1 MTDLSTEPVTVP
13 APAPPVTQ
21 PITSAAAPTAVKES
35 PVVEHT
41 AGGWPVV
48 PLVTTSANS
57 AVGGLAAA
65 ALAGGPAG
73 IATAVAGVAV
83 LGGAVLARRA
93 VRSRSAKTTAR
104 AGTKSKT
111 MPTPRTSRQNTS
123 GTRNASGTPGT
134 GTKQGGS
141 GSPSRSGK
149 PTLGKGRS
157 AGSTAAGASPARQ
170 SRPAGRAGQ
179 VKALR
184 QAAQS
189 SAPTRA
195 ERRTQTTQA
204 RRQAADTRRNNPSPR
219 HSGSGSMGATS
230 PRPSS
235 SGLAAKGG
243 ASSKGRGRGSGAGL
257 GGRVR
262 AGRDAAVQRAR
273 AARDR
278 QTAKVVDASRGKV
291 RAAATAKQA
300 RTAKRAVRK
309 EARRQLWRSALRK
322 QARRLA
328 AALLAAP
335 VGALGMLTTPLGR
348 KLGIAALQHPGRR
361 LYRRLMRTAEEQQA
375 VRDAAIRERRTEAEA
390 AIDAE
395 LSEDVP
401 QIGGTAERPFHLTPA
416 SPSSPVE
423 VVNVSGFKFEEAA
436 AEMENAARTYE
447 PEGAMEIL
455 AMVENLPDALTSVA
469 NTFRILAERS
479 DSEFP
484 LEKDIAGAFDEIY
497 GALMRA
503 VDSSADLGPLFQQVH
518 EHDIAR
524 HTDPRNGPEAEKG
537 WNV

>member
-13 APAPPVTQ
+13 APPAPPVDPPPT
-21 PITSAAAPTAVKES
+21 PAPAAGRKTEQS
-35 PVVEHT
+35 VEHT
-41 AGGWPVV
+41 VGGWPVV
-48 PLVTTSANS
+48 PLATTSANS

-73 IATAVAGVAV
+73 VAAAVAGVAV

-93 VRSRSAKTTAR
+93 LRNRGAKTTAR
-104 AGTKSKT
+104 AGTKSV
-111 MPTPRTSRQNTS
+111 PVPRASRQNTS
-123 GTRNASGTPGT
+123 GTRNASSTPGT
-134 GTKQGGS
+134 GSKRGGS
-141 GSPSRSGK
+141 GSSSRSGK
-149 PTLGKGRS
+149 STLGNRGS

-170 SRPAGRAGQ
+170 SRPTGRVGQ

-195 ERRTQTTQA
+195 ERRAQTTQA
-204 RRQAADTRRNNPSPR
+204 RRQAADTRRNTPTPR
-219 HSGSGSMGATS
+219 HSRGIGATS
-230 PRPSS
+230 PRPSP
-235 SGLAAKGG
+235 SGLAGKGG
-243 ASSKGRGRGSGAGL
+243 ASPKGRGRGAPSGL
-257 GGRVR
+257 GGKVR
-262 AGRDAAVQRAR
+262 AGRDAAVQRVR

-278 QTAKVVDASRGKV
+278 QAAKTVDASRGKV

-361 LYRRLMRTAEEQQA
+361 LYRRLMRTAEEQQTA
-375 VRDAAIRERRTEAEA
+375 RDAAIRERREAAEA
-390 AIDAE
+390 AIDAA

-416 SPSSPVE
+416 SPSSLVE

-503 VDSSADLGPLFQQVH
+503 VDSSGDLGPLFQQVH

>member
-1 MTDLSTEPVTVP
+1 MTDTSTEPVTVP
-13 APAPPVTQ
+13 APAPPITQ
-21 PITSAAAPTAVKES
+21 PAVSPAGLMAVKES

-48 PLVTTSANS
+48 PLATTSANS

-93 VRSRSAKTTAR
+93 VRNRTAKTTTR

-111 MPTPRTSRQNTS
+111 MPTPRATRQNTS
-123 GTRNASGTPGT
+123 GTRNASSTPAT
-134 GTKQGGS
+134 GTKRGSS
-141 GSPSRSGK
+141 GSPSPSGK
-149 PTLGKGRS
+149 PILNKGRS
-157 AGSTAAGASPARQ
+157 AGSTAAGASPARE
-170 SRPAGRAGQ
+170 SRPTGRVGQ

-195 ERRTQTTQA
+195 DRRTQTTQA
-204 RRQAADTRRNNPSPR
+204 RRQAADTRRNTPSPR
-219 HSGSGSMGATS
+219 HSGSSGATS
-230 PRPSS
+230 SRRSS
-235 SGLAAKGG
+235 SGLAGRGG
-243 ASSKGRGRGSGAGL
+243 SSSKGRGSGAGL

-278 QTAKVVDASRGKV
+278 QAAKAVDASRGKV

-335 VGALGMLTTPLGR
+335 VGAIGMLTTPLGR

-361 LYRRLMRTAEEQQA
+361 LYRRLMRTAEEQRA
-375 VRDAAIRERRTEAEA
+375 VRDAAIRERREAAEA
-390 AIDAE
+390 VIDAE
-395 LSEDVP
+395 LSQDVP
-401 QIGGTAERPFHLTPA
+401 QIGGTAERPFRLIPA

-503 VDSSADLGPLFQQVH
+503 VDSSGDLGPLFQQVH

>member
-13 APAPPVTQ
+13 APPAPPVDPPPT
-21 PITSAAAPTAVKES
+21 PAPAAGRKTEQS
-35 PVVEHT
+35 VEHT
-41 AGGWPVV
+41 VGGWPVV
-48 PLVTTSANS
+48 PLATTSANS

-73 IATAVAGVAV
+73 MAAAVAGVAV

-93 VRSRSAKTTAR
+93 LRNRGAKTTAR
-104 AGTKSKT
+104 AGTKSKS
-111 MPTPRTSRQNTS
+111 MPTPRASRQNTS
-123 GTRNASGTPGT
+123 GTRNASSTPGT
-134 GTKQGGS
+134 GTKRGSS
-141 GSPSRSGK
+141 GSSSRSGK
-149 PTLGKGRS
+149 STPGNRGS

-184 QAAQS
+184 QAARS
-189 SAPTRA
+189 SAPTRS
-195 ERRTQTTQA
+195 ERRAQTTQA
-204 RRQAADTRRNNPSPR
+204 RRQAADTRRHTPPPRPSR
-219 HSGSGSMGATS
+219 GIGATS

-235 SGLAAKGG
+235 SGLAGKGG
-243 ASSKGRGRGSGAGL
+243 SGPKGRGRGAGAGL
-257 GGRVR
+257 GGKVR
-262 AGRDAAVQRAR
+262 AGRDAAVQRVR

-278 QTAKVVDASRGKV
+278 QAAKTVDASRGKV

-348 KLGIAALQHPGRR
+348 KLGIAAQQHPGRR

-375 VRDAAIRERRTEAEA
+375 VRDAAIRERREAAEA

-395 LSEDVP
+395 LSEAVP
-401 QIGGTAERPFHLTPA
+401 QIGGTAERPFLPPA
-416 SPSSPVE
+416 SPSSLVE